1 MQLQAYAYL
10 VRSCHIQVGIRVFN
24 AKIPVVELYDLCEVN
39 PCKNEGTCYQID
51 GKLTCFCEHNYLGDT
66 CEGMYVY
73 TL

>member
-1 MQLQAYAYL
+1 M
-10 VRSCHIQVGIRVFN
+10 FN